1 MSTYTRAFTWMTT
14 KVQMN
19 KIEWHTLVSIPSQLL
34 EESHQIYKLL
44 QENKWTNELNERKLN
59 ICSMYMEHV
68 WELVV
73 ALIHKHYEQHGTKD
87 IS

>member
-1 MSTYTRAFTWMTT
+1 MIIHSWTFTSMTI

-19 KIEWHTLVSIPSQLL
+19 KIEWHTLISIPSQLL
-34 EESHQIYKLL
+34 EETHQIYKLL

-59 ICSMYMEHV
+59 VCTLYMEHV

-73 ALIHKHYEQHGTKD
+73 GIMNKHYLEHGTND
-87 IS
+87 IK